1 MKVSE
6 MKNDF
11 FFCWLNLPN
20 MLPLTFLLLPDKR
33 SPSAPVTS
41 LQQKAVS
48 HFCIFLF
55 PVGLPLNDPVL
66 CPIIRRIGPPR
77 IPETDG
83 SGLELRCI
91 KRLMSTLVFARK
103 WRNCEISPLI
113 SVYLEFWVSAWF
125 CSANQSRSDPLTAFT
140 ASLNQFQTRPDP

>member
-41 LQQKAVS
+41 RQQKAVS
-48 HFCIFLF
+48 HFCILF

-66 CPIIRRIGPPR
+66 RPIIRRIGPPR
-77 IPETDG
+77 VPEMDG

-103 WRNCEISPLI
+103 
-113 SVYLEFWVSAWF
+113 
-125 CSANQSRSDPLTAFT
+125 
-140 ASLNQFQTRPDP
+140 